1 MQFKPAVTALVSAV
15 ALATLLSGCKKE
27 EAAPAAQAPQVGV
40 VTIQPQAF
48 TLTSELP
55 GRTSAYRVAEV
66 RPQVNGIILK
76 RLFKEGSEV
85 KEGQQLYQIDP
96 AVYEATLAN
105 AKANLLATRSLAE
118 RYKQLIDEQAVSK
131 QEYDDANAKRLQAE
145 ASLKSAQIDLRYT
158 KVLAP
163 ISGRIGRSSFTE
175 GALVSNGQT
184 DAMATI
190 QQLDPIYV
198 DVTQS
203 TAELLKLRRDL
214 ESGQLQ
220 KAGDNAASVQLVL
233 EDGSLFKQEG
243 RLEFSEVA
251 VDETTGSVT
260 LRALFPNPDHT
271 LLPGIYGA
279 WISPM
284 PIALT
289 TACTLLAAPSLAR
302 MLLMWNV
309 TVRSEMLSCS
319 PISLAVR
326 PSLVQLSTSRSRLVS
341 EMLAAGDSFGTRNR
355 PISECERLASQLAC
369 SVRLLISAG
378 VRRSERRAMVN
389 SPNTPRAAQLD
400 CATPTDMPKSRASR
414 QSDGCSAASASGQ
427 MIMFGLAAPSRTV
440 GSISM

>member
-105 AKANLLATRSLAE
+105 AQANLQATRSLAE

-175 GALVSNGQT
+175 GALVSNGQAN
-184 DAMATI
+184 AMATI

-271 LLPGIYGA
+271 LLPGMFVHA
-279 WISPM
+279 
-284 PIALT
+284 
-289 TACTLLAAPSLAR
+289 
-302 MLLMWNV
+302 
-309 TVRSEMLSCS
+309 
-319 PISLAVR
+319 
-326 PSLVQLSTSRSRLVS
+326 QL
-341 EMLAAGDSFGTRNR
+341 
-355 PISECERLASQLAC
+355 Q
-369 SVRLLISAG
+369 AG
-378 VRRSERRAMVN
+378 VN
-389 SPNTPRAAQLD
+389 
-400 CATPTDMPKSRASR
+400 
-414 QSDGCSAASASGQ
+414 SAA
-427 MIMFGLAAPSRTV
+427 ILAPQQGVTRDLKGSPTALVVGPDNKVELRQLKASRTV
-440 GSISM
+440 GNQWLIEDGLKAGDRLITEGLQFVKPGIEVKASEATNVGARNPAPAKAAEQASVGKGE